1 MRYQQAESGV
11 ISGVWG
17 AHVFVLLVVISP
29 ILGCNVVDKA
39 RTLRL
44 LALLRSF
51 LLLLWYMKLGLSGSN
66 QVVISEGVA
75 WAAPVGVDAVIS
87 PSCCAH
93 SSTIDNEK
101 LTINCCVESL
111 SVSIVQLML
120 QNAHKL
126 RVRPCCGSNFY

>member
-17 AHVFVLLVVISP
+17 AHVFVLLVLISP
-29 ILGCNVVDKA
+29 ILGCNVVNKA

-66 QVVISEGVA
+66 Q
-75 WAAPVGVDAVIS
+75 W
-87 PSCCAH
+87 
-93 SSTIDNEK
+93 
-101 LTINCCVESL
+101 LY
-111 SVSIVQLML
+111 
-120 QNAHKL
+120 L
-126 RVRPCCGSNFY
+126 RELHGLHRWEWTL